1 MFKKYSDGKIEFIS
15 NNLFIQLD
23 SKQVFY
29 DIEPDFLEV
38 LIKSPYCLLS
48 HSHTIVSDDIVRL
61 IHMFLFFIQSTKLG
75 RLFSQLP
82 SSTLQCR
89 CFSLPLWPTCL
100 LPSRKSEKGAAAAS
114 FSCSRYFAPYVALC
128 LLFSSQVFPKCFWL
142 HFSWHL
148 SAFTIESRKKVSSVR
163 IEERCKQTPVKR
175 NVFQYLEKL
184 LCQSKEN

>member
-61 IHMFLFFIQSTKLG
+61 IHMFLFFYSKHKIREAFFTAAIFYITMSLFFPPSLTYLSFTKQEKRKG
-75 RLFSQLP
+75 SCCCKFFLF
-82 SSTLQCR
+82 TLFC
-89 CFSLPLWPTCL
+89 SLCCSL
-100 LPSRKSEKGAAAAS
+100 LTVFQPS
-114 FSCSRYFAPYVALC
+114 FSKYFLKTF
-128 LLFSSQVFPKCFWL
+128 LG
-142 HFSWHL
+142 
-148 SAFTIESRKKVSSVR
+148 
-163 IEERCKQTPVKR
+163 
-175 NVFQYLEKL
+175 N
-184 LCQSKEN
+184 